1 MSGATSAPSRAH
13 ALAGT
18 AADVDGVDV
27 GPLEDFAVGE
37 GRAVVVD
44 GRQVAVFRHR
54 DGRLSALDAVCPH
67 SGGPLADG
75 QMDDRVVV
83 CPLHL
88 NVFELATGRSC
99 SGQADVTTHA
109 AVVRDGRVHVALGR

>member
-1 MSGATSAPSRAH
+1 MSTGTSAVAATSSGAT
-13 ALAGT
+13 T
-18 AADVDGVDV
+18 ATARGVDV

-67 SGGPLADG
+67 AGGPLADG

-88 NVFELATGRSC
+88 NVFEIRTGRSC
-99 SGQADVTTHA
+99 SGQADVA
-109 AVVRDGRVHVALGR
+109 AHSATAVGGRVLVELAG

>member
-1 MSGATSAPSRAH
+1 MSAVVDDPVDDRVAPA
-13 ALAGT
+13 AGT
-18 AADVDGVDV
+18 GTDV
-27 GPLEDFAVGE
+27 GALEDFAVGE

-54 DGRLSALDAVCPH
+54 DDRLSVLDAVCPH
-67 SGGPLADG
+67 AGGPLADG

-99 SGQADVTTHA
+99 SGQADVARHRG
-109 AVVRDGRVHVALGR
+109 AVADGRVRVTLAS

>member
-1 MSGATSAPSRAH
+1 MSAPVSAPTAS
-13 ALAGT
+13 ALGT
-18 AADVDGVDV
+18 GTDV

-54 DGRLSALDAVCPH
+54 GGRLSALDAVCPH
-67 SGGPLADG
+67 AGGPLADG
-75 QMDDRVVV
+75 QTDDRVVV

-88 NVFELATGRSC
+88 AVFELATGRSC
-99 SGQADVTTHA
+99 SGRTDVVAHRV
-109 AVVRDGRVHVALGR
+109 AVGDGRVLVHLAA